1 MIPNPWAVR
10 VGSLAIFA
18 GVIILASS
26 FINVSASSN
35 VYSVPSEVGVLMPKV
50 DPKPVIQT
58 KKITPDKKP
67 PPEVFRRKVNFRVPN
82 AEIDPMSFMSLAKGV
97 SVKIV
102 SVKPVK
108 ETKHE
113 TKDKSILLLMDNSY
127 SMVQPSP
134 PSRWNRDWL
143 PRADAE
149 YKRIDAVN
157 ALVEVLGEKDRI
169 GMATF
174 PRLNPEP
181 GYRIPRIEPPAML
194 KGFGPPKDMS
204 AVLPKLRGNE
214 NSGTPLYRCLELG
227 LDWIAKEGDRPKFM
241 VMLTDGRDT
250 TSTSGVPTEIRS
262 KLEKL
267 GIKLIIVALG
277 PAPDLAALRE
287 LADEVIPVAESNQLA
302 PTFRRLAEKLETLT
316 IGHDVELELVRKNV
330 GFEDSEEIAIG
341 FRSKGNP
348 ERMTVHIGDSNG
360 YKKNDNPNLATP
372 QYPTGPVEQGNK
384 AANSG
389 GSKPSTV
396 NPPAGAANR

>member
-1 MIPNPWAVR
+1 MVPNPWAVR
-10 VGSLAIFA
+10 VGSLAVFA

-26 FINVSASSN
+26 LINASASTN
-35 VYSVPSEVGVLMPKV
+35 IYATPSEVGVLMPPV
-50 DPKPVIQT
+50 AERPVIKT
-58 KKITPDKKP
+58 KKETPKKEP
-67 PPEVFRRKVNFRVPN
+67 LPDIYKRRVNFRIPN
-82 AEIDPMSFMSLAKGV
+82 AEIDPMSFISLQSGV
-97 SVKIV
+97 TVRIV

-113 TKDKSILLLMDNSY
+113 TKDKSILLLLDNSY

-157 ALVEVLGEKDRI
+157 ALVEVLGAKDRV
-169 GMATF
+169 GLATF

-181 GYRIPRIEPPAML
+181 GFRIPRAEPPAML
-194 KGFGPPKDMS
+194 KGFGEPSAIPP
-204 AVLPKLRGNE
+204 VLPKLKGNE
-214 NSGTPLYRCLELG
+214 NSGTPLYRALELG
-227 LDWIAKEGDRPKFM
+227 LGWISNEGDRPKFM

-250 TSTSGVPTEIRS
+250 TSTSGDPTSIRQELQ
-262 KLEKL
+262 KR

-277 PAPDLAALRE
+277 PAPDLGALRQ

-316 IGHDVELELVRKNV
+316 IGHDVELELVRKNKV
-330 GFEDSEEIAIG
+330 FEDSEEVKIG

-348 ERMTVHIGDSNG
+348 ERMTVHVGQTNG
-360 YKKNDNPNLATP
+360 YQKNDNPNLADPEFPAGSTEKP
-372 QYPTGPVEQGNK
+372 PTQGENTANGPANPKTGPE
-384 AANSG
+384 
-389 GSKPSTV
+389 
-396 NPPAGAANR
+396 

>member
-10 VGSLAIFA
+10 VGSLAVFA

-26 FINVSASSN
+26 LINASASTNIYAS
-35 VYSVPSEVGVLMPKV
+35 PSDVGVLMPPVAERPVVQTQKV
-50 DPKPVIQT
+50 SPA
-58 KKITPDKKP
+58 KKP
-67 PPEVFRRKVNFRVPN
+67 PPEIYKRRVNFRVSN
-82 AEIDPMSFMSLAKGV
+82 ADIDPMSFISLAQGV
-97 SVKIV
+97 SVRIV

-113 TKDKSILLLMDNSY
+113 TKDKSILLLLDNSY

-157 ALVEVLGEKDRI
+157 ALVEVLGEKDRVGI
-169 GMATF
+169 ATF

-181 GYRIPRIEPPAML
+181 GFRIPRVEPPAML
-194 KGFGPPKDMS
+194 KGFGPPS
-204 AVLPKLRGNE
+204 AIPAVLPKLRGNE
-214 NSGTPLYRCLELG
+214 NSGTPLYRSLELG
-227 LDWIAKEGDRPKFM
+227 LGWIAKEGDRPRFI

-250 TSTSGVPTEIRS
+250 TSTSGDPTQIRQE
-262 KLEKL
+262 LQRQ

-277 PAPDLAALRE
+277 PAPDLGALRQ

-316 IGHDVELELVRKNV
+316 IGHDVELELVRKNK
-330 GFEDSEEIAIG
+330 GFEDSEEVQIG

-348 ERMTVHIGDSNG
+348 ERMTVHIGQANG
-360 YKKNDNPNLATP
+360 YQKNDNPNLADP
-372 QYPTGPVEQGNK
+372 VFPAGSVEKAPTQGDK
-384 AANSG
+384 AAN
-389 GSKPSTV
+389 
-396 NPPAGAANR
+396 GAAKPKTGTE